1 MEKLRETLETVNLN
15 LLKNK
20 LARGV
25 ITNEDYRNELVEG
38 FISQNDTGSESWNQ
52 YVDEYLNSFESS
64 INALEAQRKIMGE
77 SDTLGQ
83 INNLNEQLSLLKDQ

>member
-25 ITNEDYRNELVEG
+25 ITNEDYRSELVKG